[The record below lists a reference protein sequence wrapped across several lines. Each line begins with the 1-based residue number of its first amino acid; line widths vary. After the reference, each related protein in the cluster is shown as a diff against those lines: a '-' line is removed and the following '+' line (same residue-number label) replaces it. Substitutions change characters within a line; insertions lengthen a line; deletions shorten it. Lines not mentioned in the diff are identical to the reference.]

1 MTDFN
6 LSRRNALLGGAAAL
20 GAGSFGGLIGSGE
33 ALGKAPLAKTQAP
46 QFYRFPVGEFQVT
59 VVSDGPLPLGEPSS
73 SMKNITKDEIAKALT
88 DNFLPTDSVV
98 LEQNL
103 IVLNTGSRLAL
114 FDSGMGTSKMFG
126 NTTGKLLSG
135 LAQVGIK
142 PAQIDDVICSH
153 AHIDHTGG
161 LADAKGKKFFPNA
174 TIHIN
179 KLDYDFWTDEKNISP
194 LASKEFIAHAKQN
207 LLPYKGRIKFIEDG
221 KDVIPGVQAMAVP
234 GHTVGHTIFIIK
246 SGAKSLVYTAD
257 VTHHQIL
264 LTEKPRTEFAYDT
277 DPKAAVV
284 SRLKTF
290 DMIASQKLPMLA
302 YHFPW
307 PGYGHLAKQ
316 GDGFRYYPEPME
328 FVKIPPKKA

>member
-1 MTDFN
+1 MTNFDI
-6 LSRRNALLGGAAAL
+6 SRRSALIGGAAVAS
-20 GAGSFGGLIGSGE
+20 ASSLIGFGP
-33 ALGKAPLAKTQAP
+33 AHAKAPLAKGQAA

-59 VVSDGPLPLGEPSS
+59 IVSDGPLPLGEPSA
-73 SMKNITKDEIAKALT
+73 SMKGLSKEEIAKALG
-88 DNFLPTDSVV
+88 DNFLPLDSVV

-114 FDSGMGTSKMFG
+114 FDSGMGTSKIFG
-126 NTTGKLLSG
+126 NTTGRLLTS
-135 LAQVGIK
+135 LKEAGIN
-142 PAQIDDVICSH
+142 PASIDDVICSH

-161 LADAKGKKFFPNA
+161 LADAKGKRFFPNA
-174 TIHIN
+174 TIHVA
-179 KLDYDFWTDEKNISP
+179 KADYDYWTDEKNIGP
-194 LASKEFIAHAKQN
+194 NASKEFVAHARQN

-221 KDVIPGVQAMAVP
+221 KDVIPGVQAMSVP

-246 SGAKSLVYTAD
+246 SGSKSLVYTAD
-257 VTHHQIL
+257 ITHHQIL

-277 DPKAAVV
+277 DPKQAVQ
-284 SRLKTF
+284 SRLKVF
-290 DMIASQKLPMLA
+290 DMVASQKLPMLA

>member
-1 MTDFN
+1 MTEVTI
-6 LSRRNALLGGAAAL
+6 SRRNALLGSAATL
-20 GAGSFGGLIGSGE
+20 GASAAGGLIGLGAAE
-33 ALGKAPLAKTQAP
+33 AKAPLSKLQAP
-46 QFYRFPVGEFQVT
+46 QFYRFPIGEFQAT
-59 VVSDGPLPLGEPSS
+59 IVSDGPLPLGEPST
-73 SMKNITKDEIAKALT
+73 SMKGITKDEIAKALS
-88 DNFLPTDSVV
+88 DNFLPLDSVV

-126 NTTGKLLSG
+126 DTTGKLLANLR
-135 LAQVGIK
+135 LAGIN
-142 PAQIDDVICSH
+142 PASIDDVICSH

-161 LADAKGKKFFPNA
+161 LADAKGRSFFPNA
-174 TIHIN
+174 TIHLA
-179 KLDYDFWTDEKNISP
+179 KSDYDFWTDEKKLSDAN
-194 LASKEFIAHAKQN
+194 SKAFVAHARQN

-257 VTHHQIL
+257 ITHHQIL

-284 SRLKTF
+284 SRLKVF

-316 GDGFRYYPEPME
+316 GDGYRYYAEPME

>member
-1 MTDFN
+1 MSDFKI
-6 LSRRNALLGGAAAL
+6 SRRNALIGGAAVA
-20 GAGSFGGLIGSGE
+20 GASSLTGF
-33 ALGKAPLAKTQAP
+33 APAFAKAPLAKGQAA
-46 QFYRFPVGEFQVT
+46 QFYRFPVGEFQAT
-59 VVSDGPLPLGEPSS
+59 IVSDGPLPLGEPSS
-73 SMKNITKDEIAKALT
+73 SMKGLTKEEIAKALG
-88 DNFLPTDSVV
+88 DNFLPLDSVV

-114 FDSGMGTSKMFG
+114 FDSGMGTSKIFG
-126 NTTGKLLSG
+126 NTTGRLLTG
-135 LAQVGIK
+135 LKEAGIN

-161 LADAKGKKFFPNA
+161 LADAKGKRFFPNA
-174 TIHIN
+174 TIHIA
-179 KLDYDFWTDEKNISP
+179 KSDYDFWTDEKNIGP
-194 LASKEFIAHAKQN
+194 GASKEFVAHARQN
-207 LLPYKGRIKFIEDG
+207 LLPYKERIKFIEDG
-221 KDVIPGVQAMAVP
+221 KDVIPGVQAMSVP

-246 SGAKSLVYTAD
+246 SGSKSLVYTAD
-257 VTHHQIL
+257 ITHHQIL

-277 DPKAAVV
+277 DPKQAVQ
-284 SRLKTF
+284 SRLKVF

-328 FVKIPPKKA
+328 FVKIPAKKA